1 MIGPA
6 ADIGSPSE
14 VAETVS
20 GGWLDLTGVG
30 GILPSGLEVDADLV
44 PIQPCPGAAH
54 SAVPGAAL
62 RGD

>member
-6 ADIGSPSE
+6 ADIGNPSE
-14 VAETVS
+14 MVETVS
-20 GGWLDLTGVG
+20 GGWRGLIGVG

-44 PIQPCPGAAH
+44 PMQPCPGAAH

>member
-1 MIGPA
+1 MVVGA
-6 ADIGSPSE
+6 
-14 VAETVS
+14 
-20 GGWLDLTGVG
+20 GGLIGVG

-44 PIQPCPGAAH
+44 PMQPCPGAAH